1 MRLAKRPCSYP
12 LCSEL
17 VESGYCPKHTNESTT
32 RQYAQARR
40 DDPQRMQTNST
51 RWLKLRR
58 IVLARDPVCRICA
71 NAASTDAD
79 HIVPIREGGAKWT
92 LENLQG
98 ACHVC
103 HSKKT
108 RREEARLTSLRA
120 PLF

>member
-17 VESGYCPKHTNESTT
+17 VESGYCPKHANESTAH
-32 RQYAQARR
+32 QYGQARR

-58 IVLARDPVCRICA
+58 IVLARDPVCRICG

-79 HIVPIREGGAKWT
+79 HIVPIREGGAKWDST
-92 LENLQG
+92 ICR
-98 ACHVC
+98 ARAMRAIA
-103 HSKKT
+103 
-108 RREEARLTSLRA
+108 RRLAVRKQDDMTHASN
-120 PLF
+120 

>member
-17 VESGYCPKHTNESTT
+17 VENGYCPEHANESTAH
-32 RQYAQARR
+32 QYGQARR

-58 IVLARDPVCRICA
+58 IVLARDPVCRICG

-79 HIVPIREGGAKWT
+79 HVVPIREGGAKWS
-92 LENLQG
+92 LDNLQG

-108 RREEARLTSLRA
+108 RREEAS
-120 PLF
+120 